1 MQPDKLLK
9 EKKPDEKWADW
20 GRLGRWNVVGY
31 KIIEGNKGHRPD
43 KLERARYML
52 VSRPWDVMYEH
63 SYGLVSRFFEGLIEK
78 KLLGTKCPKCG
89 DVFCPPRAHC
99 WRNKCRLA
107 ETRWVEMP
115 MRGTLHCF
123 TVLGFAGEAFLSD
136 LPFILAYVRVEG
148 ANTLIA
154 GRVVGMEPEDVE
166 CDMSVEIRFV
176 EYPSGNPMDIY
187 FVPAGPPLGRRSAEE
202 KARMRRQ
209 LEPIRAW
216 VSERFGQQR
225 SKQ

>member
-1 MQPDKLLK
+1 MQPDRVIK
-9 EKKPDEKWADW
+9 EKKPDAKWSDW

-31 KIIEGNKGHRPD
+31 RIIEGNKGHRPD
-43 KLERARYML
+43 RLERARYML
-52 VSRPWDVMYEH
+52 VNRPWDVMYEH
-63 SYGLVSRFFEGLIEK
+63 SYGLVSRFFEGLMEK

-99 WRNKCRLA
+99 WRNKCKLA
-107 ETRWVEMP
+107 ETQWIEML

-136 LPFILAYVRVEG
+136 LPFILAYVRVQG

-154 GRVVGMEPEDVE
+154 GRLVGMEPEDVE
-166 CDMSVEIRFV
+166 CDMNVEIRFI
-176 EYPSGNPMDIY
+176 ERPSGTPMDIY
-187 FVPAGPPLGRRSAEE
+187 FVPAGPPKGRRSEEE
-202 KARMRRQ
+202 KARMRKQ

-216 VSERFGQQR
+216 VKERFGEHQT
-225 SKQ
+225 KQ

>member
-1 MQPDKLLK
+1 MQPDKVLE
-9 EKKPDEKWADW
+9 EKKPDEKWSEW

-43 KLERARYML
+43 RLERARYML
-52 VSRPWDVMYEH
+52 VNRPWDVMYEH
-63 SYGLVSRFFEGLIEK
+63 SYGLVSRFFEGLMEK
-78 KLLGTKCPKCG
+78 RLLGTKCTKCG

-107 ETRWVEMP
+107 ETEWVEMP

-154 GRVVGMEPEDVE
+154 GRLVGMDPEDVE
-166 CDMSVEIRFV
+166 CDMSVAIKFV
-176 EYPSGNPMDIY
+176 EHPSGNPMDIY
-187 FVPAGPPLGRRSAEE
+187 FVPAGPPLGRRSPEE
-202 KARMRRQ
+202 KARIRKQ
-209 LEPIRAW
+209 LEPIREW
-216 VSERFGQQR
+216 VTERFGQQH